1 MQKAYSAERVVFVSN
16 CKFRTAPGSWAYAA
30 GHSEA
35 IEDNWRRAVA
45 DNPQFFNGVIHL
57 IDELSLEDGA
67 LNARLL
73 CTDFKS
79 YLFWR
84 KAGLPQAGV
93 LDGFG
98 SALIRSSDGAIVL
111 GRQREGNV
119 NGGLAYLPGGFIDAR
134 DVVGDGSVDIAAS
147 VARELLEETGL
158 TAPVVKAQP
167 GFIVTQTGAHVSL
180 AVAYEASED
189 AAALKKRI
197 EDHIGT
203 DPVSELTEV
212 IVIRGLSDL
221 EGLAMPSY
229 ARLLL
234 KSLLKDGI

>member
-1 MQKAYSAERVVFVSN
+1 MQKMYSADRVVSVSN
-16 CKFRTAPGSWAYAA
+16 CKFLVTSGSWTYAA
-30 GHSEA
+30 DHLEA
-35 IEDNWRRAVA
+35 IEIGWRRAVA
-45 DNPQFFNGVIHL
+45 DNPQFFNGIIHL

-67 LNARLL
+67 LDVRLL
-73 CTDFKS
+73 RTDFKS

-84 KAGLPQAGV
+84 KAGFPQAGV

-134 DVVGDGSVDIAAS
+134 DVDGDGSVDIAAS

-180 AVAYEASED
+180 AVTYEATED

-197 EDHIGT
+197 ENHISE
-203 DPVSELTEV
+203 DPASELTEV
-212 IVIRGLSDL
+212 IVVRELSDL
-221 EGLAMPSY
+221 QGLAMPSY

-234 KSLLKDGI
+234 KSLL